1 MTRLVTEAV
10 VDAERLD
17 EILRPRAS
25 FVLEAPAGEGTFTAV
40 DGPVREYHRRVE
52 TTTEPDG
59 RVRVRQEVDYRLAVP
74 YFGFLFL
81 HPSRVLLR
89 KLRDPARPPWWAP
102 PQRVDRRGAAA
113 LGTTALLSYIAG
125 YMGTIL
131 TQTITFAAEDF
142 GTGKGAQ
149 GVALALVRADVV
161 LTVLVVALADRRG
174 RRSVLLKATAIA
186 CVLTA
191 TGALAP
197 SLAWLAASQVVARG
211 FVTAA
216 VIVVAII
223 VVEEMP
229 AGSRAYAL
237 SVLALAAG
245 GGAGVCVVLL
255 QVCDVAPW
263 GWRVLFVVPLLAVPV
278 VRHAAR
284 HLPESRRFRAPHAAA
299 GLAGH
304 GRRFWLLAVS
314 AFLLNLF
321 VAPASQFQNEFLRT
335 EQGFSAARISLFT
348 VLTGTPGFLGI
359 VAGGRLAE
367 HSRRLV
373 GAVAVVV
380 GVGGTLLVYLSSGW
394 SIWAWSL
401 LASVV
406 GAATVP
412 ALGVYG
418 PELFPTGMRGRANG
432 IITGLA
438 RVGSVVG
445 LLVAGWMG
453 DRTGRLGTGLALLAV
468 GPAVLAVLVLVA
480 YPETAHRELEELNPE
495 DRLTGS

>member
-1 MTRLVTEAV
+1 VTRLVTEAV
-10 VDAERLD
+10 VGADRLD
-17 EILRPRAS
+17 DILRPRRS
-25 FVLEAPAGEGTFTAV
+25 FVLETAAGDGTFTAAE
-40 DGPVREYHRRVE
+40 GPVHEYSRQVE
-52 TTTEPDG
+52 TTAEPDG
-59 RVRVRQEVDYRLAVP
+59 RVRVRQVVDYRLAVP

-81 HPSRVLLR
+81 QPSRALLR
-89 KLRDPARPPWWAP
+89 KLHDPGRAPWWAP
-102 PQRVDRRGAAA
+102 PQRVDRRAAAA
-113 LGTTALLSYIAG
+113 LGTTALLTYIAG

-142 GTGKGAQ
+142 GTNKGAQ

-161 LTVLVVALADRRG
+161 LTVFIVAFADRRG
-174 RRSVLLKATAIA
+174 RRSVLLKATAVA

-197 SLAWLAASQVVARG
+197 SLAWLAVSQVVARG
-211 FVTAA
+211 FVTASI
-216 VIVVAII
+216 IVVAIT

-245 GGAGVCVVLL
+245 GGAGVCVLLL

-263 GWRVLFVVPLLAVPV
+263 GWRLLFVVPLAAVPV

-284 HLPESRRFRAPHAAA
+284 HLPESRRFRAPHGQA
-299 GLAGH
+299 GMAGH
-304 GRRFWLLAVS
+304 GRRFWLLAGS

-321 VAPASQFQNEFLRT
+321 VAPASQFQNEYLRT

-348 VLTGTPGFLGI
+348 VLTATPGFIGI
-359 VAGGRLAE
+359 VVGGRLAE

-401 LASVV
+401 VASIV
-406 GAATVP
+406 GTATVP

-432 IITGLA
+432 IITALA
-438 RVGSVVG
+438 RGGSVVG
-445 LLVAGWMG
+445 LLVAGWVG
-453 DRTGRLGTGLALLAV
+453 DRTGRLGNGLAVLAV
-468 GPAVLAVLVLVA
+468 GPALLALLVLVA
-480 YPETAHRELEELNPE
+480 YPETAHKELEDLNPE
-495 DRLTGS
+495 DRLAP

>member
-10 VDAERLD
+10 VDVERLD
-17 EILRPRAS
+17 DVLRPRQS
-25 FVLEAPAGEGTFTAV
+25 FVLEEPAGDGTFRGAE
-40 DGPVREYHRRVE
+40 GPVRTYSRRVE
-52 TTTEPDG
+52 TEPLPDG
-59 RVRVRQEVDYRLAVP
+59 QVRVRQVVDYTLAVP
-74 YFGFLFL
+74 YFAFVFLL
-81 HPSRVLLR
+81 PSRRFLR
-89 KLRDPARPPWWAP
+89 KLHEPKRAPWWAP
-102 PQRVDRRGAAA
+102 PQRADARAAAA

-131 TQTITFAAEDF
+131 TQTITFAADDF

-161 LTVLVVALADRRG
+161 LTVLIVALADRRG
-174 RRSVLLKATAIA
+174 RRSVLLKATAVA

-216 VIVVAII
+216 LIVIAIV

-245 GGAGVCVVLL
+245 GGAGLCVVLL

-263 GWRVLFVVPLLAVPV
+263 GWRILFAVPLVAVPI

-284 HLPESRRFRAPHAAA
+284 HMPESRRFRAPHGQA
-299 GLAGH
+299 GMAGH

-321 VAPASQFQNEFLRT
+321 VAPASQFQNEYLRT

-359 VAGGRLAE
+359 VVGGRLAE

-432 IITGLA
+432 IITALA

-453 DRTGRLGTGLALLAV
+453 DRSGRLGSGLALLAI
-468 GPAVLAVLVLVA
+468 GPALLAVLVLVA

-495 DRLTGS
+495 DRVA